1 MSISPQFLD
10 ELRNRISISEIV
22 GRRVKLIRAG
32 REFKGCCPF
41 HNEKTPS
48 FYVNDQKQFYHCFG
62 CGAHGDILKF
72 TMEQGNL
79 GFRDAVEMLAG
90 QAGMQVPAE
99 DPRQVEKA
107 QKAKS
112 LHEMMAQAA
121 RWYAAQLTRPENS
134 DVQGYLSGRG
144 ISQETIAY
152 FQIGYAPDSA
162 AELIRYLEEQ
172 GYTLK
177 DMGEA
182 GLIRKSAKNNE
193 PYPFFRDRVMFPVL
207 DRRGRI
213 VAFGGRTLP
222 DHIRPPNPNS
232 SFTPPKYLNSSDTV
246 LFDKGRM
253 LYGEDKAR
261 LAARDGKPVIVTEGY
276 MDVIACHAA
285 GLTGAVAPMG
295 TAMTEAQIQSL
306 WMMIPAEYKEP
317 ILCFDGDNAGRKAAE
332 RACERILPL
341 LKAGHTIRLAFMPA
355 GEDPDSLIKSGG
367 VAKINAVLKAA
378 MPLVDYLWYIKTVG
392 RDVTTPESRASVI
405 KSLKDE
411 IARIEDRDVQ
421 IHYKSLI
428 DQRISD
434 QFFGHYNQRGKNS
447 KTGGKF
453 DKSALRPSLVRPAI
467 PNFNDLYE
475 KILIA
480 VLINHPAIFDYV
492 EELLGAMRCT
502 QIGIGQLKET
512 VVSTLG
518 HDPDLSRQDLL
529 EKLLASPC
537 EKEVR
542 DILHEN
548 IYVHAAFAAPFAD
561 SQEDGDL
568 MEVVKKW
575 REIWE
580 SLQERRN
587 RSERTLSW
595 KQALHGLDEDSEKK
609 LSAMIEVGKS
619 G

>member
-10 ELRNRISISEIV
+10 ELRNRLSVSEII
-22 GRRVKLIRAG
+22 GRRVKLTRAG

-41 HNEKTPS
+41 HNEKTAS

-62 CGAHGDILKF
+62 CGAHGDVLKF
-72 TMEQGNL
+72 TMEHDNL
-79 GFRDAVEMLAG
+79 GFRDAVEILAG
-90 QAGMQVPAE
+90 QAGLQVPRE
-99 DPRQVEKA
+99 DPRLVEKA

-134 DVQGYLSGRG
+134 DVQAYLTGRG
-144 ISQETIAY
+144 ITQETIAY

-162 AELIRYLEEQ
+162 ADLIKFLEDQ
-172 GYTLK
+172 GYSLK

-182 GLIRKSAKNNE
+182 GLIRKSSKNNE

-222 DHIRPPNPNS
+222 EHIRPPNPNS
-232 SFTPPKYLNSSDTV
+232 NFTPPKYLNSSDTV

-306 WMMIPAEYKEP
+306 WMMIPAEHKEP
-317 ILCFDGDNAGRKAAE
+317 VLCFDGDNAGRKAAE

-341 LKAGHTIRLAFMPA
+341 LKAGHTVRLAFIPS

-367 VAKINAVLKAA
+367 VAKMNAVLKAA
-378 MPLVDYLWYIKTVG
+378 MPLVDYLWYIKTIG
-392 RDVTTPESRASVI
+392 RDVTTPESRAAVI

-411 IARIEDRDVQ
+411 IARIQDKDVQ

-428 DQRISD
+428 DQRISE
-434 QFFGHYNQRGKNS
+434 QFFSHYNKRDQNNRNAGKS
-447 KTGGKF
+447 GST
-453 DKSALRPSLVRPAI
+453 RPSLVRPAI
-467 PNFNDLYE
+467 PSFNDIYE
-475 KILIA
+475 KILVA
-480 VLINHPAIFDYV
+480 TLINHPSIFDYV
-492 EELLGAMRCT
+492 EEPLGALKCT
-502 QIGIGQLKET
+502 RPALQQVKEA
-512 VVSTLG
+512 VIAALG
-518 HDPDLSRQDLL
+518 SDPDMPR
-529 EKLLASPC
+529 EKLLETLMESPSG
-537 EKEVR
+537 KEVR
-542 DILHEN
+542 DILSEK
-548 IYVHAAFAAPFAD
+548 IYVHAAFAAPSDD
-561 SQEDGDL
+561 SQGGNL
-568 MEVVKKW
+568 TSVIAKW
-575 REIWE
+575 REIWD
-580 SLQERRN
+580 SMQEKRN
-587 RSERTLSW
+587 RSERALGW
-595 KQALHGLDEDSEKK
+595 KQALHGLDEDSEKR
-609 LSAMIEVGKS
+609 LSAMIEIGKS